1 MQPPSCS
8 SLCHPASCTLPCH
21 QTKYLCGSTCVSL
34 TCASTSA
41 STFCYLDP
49 RLHHLLCHSPATLS
63 LGQTKKFN
71 LKPFPCLRVRF
82 RVQNTNPQT
91 VTHVLCSSR
100 ERGSRRGHGKRT
112 LRLIQLGSNQRGS
125 CVIAVTPYLQYG
137 HPCCTTCPGNFR
149 ATWRDLYFYPLL
161 QRSVM
166 LLQLTRGS
174 NLSIRHEAYIEAVYI
189 QKNVYY

>member
-41 STFCYLDP
+41 STFCFLDP
-49 RLHHLLCHSPATLS
+49 RLHHLLCHSPTTLS

-100 ERGSRRGHGKRT
+100 ERGSRRGHGKKN
-112 LRLIQLGSNQRGS
+112 S
-125 CVIAVTPYLQYG
+125 TPHSAWLQSARVMCDRC
-137 HPCCTTCPGNFR
+137 HAIPSIW
-149 ATWRDLYFYPLL
+149 ASLL
-161 QRSVM
+161 HHLPR
-166 LLQLTRGS
+166 
-174 NLSIRHEAYIEAVYI
+174 
-189 QKNVYY
+189 